1 VVLTSYTPA
10 MPATLNCFAL
20 ALGVSLLAA
29 LPRPAEAGSSKR
41 AALLRVEV
49 IEGAGATAVRG
60 RSTQTVAWDHAANLR
75 IRVAGHEH
83 LLEITPSERE
93 HGLALSLDHARDG
106 EAIADDLH
114 VTSTTRRALIEA
126 GAVRVVVSVVPVTTH
141 LEVTA
146 D

>member
-1 VVLTSYTPA
+1 MSYTPA
-10 MPATLNCFAL
+10 MPATLTRFAL

-29 LPRPAEAGSSKR
+29 LPVPADAGSSQR
-41 AALLRVEV
+41 AALVRVEV
-49 IEGAGATAVRG
+49 IEGAGATAVRS
-60 RSTQTVAWDHAANLR
+60 RSTQTVAWDHAASVR
-75 IRVAGHEH
+75 MRVAGHEH
-83 LLEITPSERE
+83 RLLITPSERE
-93 HGLALSLDHARDG
+93 HGLALFLDHARDG

-114 VTSTTRRALIEA
+114 VTSTTRRAVIEA